1 MKDSN
6 DAFDRVFEYS
16 ELLESRGCNKFYQG
30 SKEDGGQILLLD
42 GNSGTIFSVE
52 VNPDTNEAEI
62 RTHRKQKTVF
72 PTEVVL
78 DRICRTAPLFSD
90 YTVEDFWDLPLIS
103 LQEERN
109 LPYCTTPH
117 ERVEL
122 LMGAG
127 VDAAEV
133 YRATGKIPFV
143 DDQKIRQAENEFLT
157 ELASFNREVVD
168 LLHKK
173 TEHLPDEIID
183 RYTPTK
189 LEPED
194 VYVMYKKRSI

>member
-52 VNPDTNEAEI
+52 VNPYTNEAEI
-62 RTHRKQKTVF
+62 RTHRKQKTMF

-127 VDAAEV
+127 EDAAEV
-133 YRATGKIPFV
+133 YRETGMIPFV
-143 DDQKIRQAENEFLT
+143 GDEKIRQAENDFLM
-157 ELASFNREVVD
+157 ELAAFNRNVAD
-168 LLHKK
+168 LLDKK
-173 TEHLPDEIID
+173 TSNLPDEVMN
-183 RYTPTK
+183 RYTPKK
-189 LEPED
+189 LDNED
-194 VYVMYKKRSI
+194 VYVMYKRRNG